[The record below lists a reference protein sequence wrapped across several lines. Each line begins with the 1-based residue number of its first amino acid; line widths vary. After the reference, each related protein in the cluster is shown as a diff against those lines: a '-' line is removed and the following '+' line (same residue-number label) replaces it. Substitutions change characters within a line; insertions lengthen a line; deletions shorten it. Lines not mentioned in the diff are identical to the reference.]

1 MTPAEITAAAKGW
14 GRAERT
20 RLVTVARAF
29 GSDLSEREA
38 RQIIEGTPQSAPD
51 HKTQEEKL
59 KKMAKE
65 SFGEEID

>member
-1 MTPAEITAAAKGW
+1 MTPREITAAAKGW

-29 GSDLSEREA
+29 GSDLSERDA
-38 RQIIEGTPQSAPD
+38 RKIIEGTSPSAPD
-51 HKTQEEKL
+51 HETQDQKL
-59 KKMAKE
+59 RQLAKE